1 MIIGLTGGIATGKSI
16 VAEIL
21 KQLGAKII
29 DTDLLAREVT
39 EVGTPGWYEILGVW
53 GKEILN
59 SDNTINRKKLAQIVF
74 SNPAELKKLNQITH
88 PKIFEKLKEK
98 IKSYSEKDIIV
109 IVIPLLIETGTQD
122 FVDEIW
128 VVVASE
134 EKQIERLK
142 ERDGLSEEEALLR
155 IRNQLPNE
163 EKIKYATRVID
174 NNSSIDETEKQV
186 RKYFE
191 EVKKRIESLN
201 FPESSD

>member
-16 VAEIL
+16 VAEML
-21 KQLGAKII
+21 EQLGAKII
-29 DTDLLAREVT
+29 DTDTLAREVT
-39 EVGTPGWYEILGVW
+39 EVGTEGWYEILGVW

-59 SDNTINRKKLAQIVF
+59 PDNTINRKKLAQIVF

-98 IKSYSEKDIIV
+98 IKNYDMKDIIV

-122 FVDEIW
+122 FVDEVW

-155 IRNQLPNE
+155 IKNQLPNE

-174 NNSSIDETEKQV
+174 NNSSIEETEKQV

-191 EVKKRIESLN
+191 EVKKKIENLN
-201 FPESSD
+201 CSKFSG